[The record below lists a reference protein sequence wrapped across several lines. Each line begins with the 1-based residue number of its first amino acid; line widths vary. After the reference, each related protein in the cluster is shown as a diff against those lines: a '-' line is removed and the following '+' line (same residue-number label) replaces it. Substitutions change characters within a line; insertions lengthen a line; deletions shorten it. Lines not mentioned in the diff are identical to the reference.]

1 MIFPICFHRFLN
13 LSCEFILTPC
23 SDKSAQVQDT
33 IAICPAVASQ
43 KVAMAAL
50 ESGRQWV
57 WGNSAGVSPRLRM
70 EMWCLCLGVG
80 ISKHHPEEIVTYC
93 N

>member
-23 SDKSAQVQDT
+23 SDESAQVQDT

-57 WGNSAGVSPRLRM
+57 WGNSAGVGKSQAADGNVVPFFGGWNFETSP
-70 EMWCLCLGVG
+70 
-80 ISKHHPEEIVTYC
+80 
-93 N
+93 